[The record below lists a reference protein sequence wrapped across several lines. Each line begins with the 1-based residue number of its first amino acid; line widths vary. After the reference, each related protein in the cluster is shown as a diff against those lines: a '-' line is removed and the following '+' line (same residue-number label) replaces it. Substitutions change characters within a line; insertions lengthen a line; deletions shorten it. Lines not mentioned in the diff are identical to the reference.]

1 MSKNVDEMSIA
12 ELEQYLKMRKLA
24 EAKKVKPAPK
34 PKVEKVPIT
43 QKLAKILS

>member
-24 EAKKVKPAPK
+24 EAKKKLNLPQNPK
-34 PKVEKVPIT
+34 LKKY
-43 QKLAKILS
+43 Q